1 MVSADVY
8 LATELLVVDKNWAVM
23 GPLSVPLCESGRMWD
38 AVWTTVDDSDNHT
51 GEP

>member
-8 LATELLVVDKNWAVM
+8 LATELLVADKDWAAM

-38 AVWTTVDDSDNHT
+38 AVWTTVDESDNHT